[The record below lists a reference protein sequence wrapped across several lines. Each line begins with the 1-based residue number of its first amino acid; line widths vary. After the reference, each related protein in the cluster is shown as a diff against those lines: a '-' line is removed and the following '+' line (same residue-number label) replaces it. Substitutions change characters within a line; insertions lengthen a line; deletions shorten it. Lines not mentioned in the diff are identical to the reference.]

1 MAQTLSRTSFP
12 QGTRTPRNKTVPS
25 QIFGSKAKK
34 MAQAF
39 GTLAVLGT
47 VLRLAIESNMYIAE
61 LAAASIII
69 SLITFIRLVGDNN

>member
-1 MAQTLSRTSFP
+1 
-12 QGTRTPRNKTVPS
+12 
-25 QIFGSKAKK
+25 
-34 MAQAF
+34 MAQAVAA
-39 GTLAVLGT
+39 LAVLGT